1 MENQNKP
8 VYPQIGSTSN
18 NDNQLTEVFSYE
30 NNSGLTKLEYT
41 SILMMQSIITAETTF
56 RFPADSK
63 AELAV
68 EFAKALLRK
77 LEQNEN

>member
-18 NDNQLTEVFSYE
+18 NDNQLTEVFLDE

-56 RFPADSK
+56 GFPADSK

>member
-1 MENQNKP
+1 
-8 VYPQIGSTSN
+8 
-18 NDNQLTEVFSYE
+18 
-30 NNSGLTKLEYT
+30 
-41 SILMMQSIITAETTF
+41 MMQSIITAETTF
-56 RFPADSK
+56 GFPADSK